1 MGCHFWE
8 LLLALQLF
16 PTAPMILDVQMCV
29 GWWQWQQNAG
39 DDGDGDGDD
48 DDDGDGDDG
57 CHGPAGHG
65 EGVCYSKELEAV
77 PHDPNRH
84 LKHGC
89 EGSY

>member
-1 MGCHFWE
+1 
-8 LLLALQLF
+8 
-16 PTAPMILDVQMCV
+16 MILDVQMCV

-48 DDDGDGDDG
+48 DGDGDGDDG